1 MKFFIDDLP
10 VLFPYPRIYPEQY
23 AYMCDIKKTLDVGG
37 NCILE
42 MPSGTGKTV
51 SLLSLTVAYQMHY
64 PEHRKIVYCSRTM
77 SEIEKALIEL
87 HKLMEFRANELGEV
101 EDFRGLGLTSRKNL
115 CLHPTISKER
125 KGVVV
130 DEKCRRIT
138 NGQLKEKIEK
148 GVPTED
154 SLCSFHE
161 KLYDLEPHNLVPPGV
176 YSFDALIKYC
186 KEEGTCPYFT
196 VRRMI
201 PFCNIIIYSYHY
213 LLDPKIA
220 ERVSREL
227 SKDSIVIF
235 DEAHNIDNVCIESL
249 SLDLTDETLKKASRG
264 ANKLGEAIEDM
275 KAQDSEKLQKGCDR
289 PRLHETRNCLWRTRC
304 CRRTC

>member
-1 MKFFIDDLP
+1 MKFYIDDLP

-87 HKLMEFRANELGEV
+87 HKLMEYRANELGEV

-138 NGQLKEKIEK
+138 NGQLKSKIEK
-148 GVPTED
+148 GIVTEED
-154 SLCSFHE
+154 RLLNPETNSLCSYHE
-161 KLYDLEPHNLVPPGV
+161 KLYDYEPHNLIPW
-176 YSFDALIKYC
+176 SLLI
-186 KEEGTCPYFT
+186 
-196 VRRMI
+196 
-201 PFCNIIIYSYHY
+201 
-213 LLDPKIA
+213 
-220 ERVSREL
+220 
-227 SKDSIVIF
+227 
-235 DEAHNIDNVCIESL
+235 
-249 SLDLTDETLKKASRG
+249 
-264 ANKLGEAIEDM
+264 
-275 KAQDSEKLQKGCDR
+275 
-289 PRLHETRNCLWRTRC
+289 
-304 CRRTC
+304 